1 MSTGIHD
8 YVVQRLTAERD
19 NLEEVSRA
27 TGVAES
33 TLYKIMK
40 RIIPNPG
47 INKIEP
53 VYFYF
58 RKTEGRRLRK
68 AA

>member
-1 MSTGIHD
+1 MSTGIYE
-8 YVVQRLTAERD
+8 YVVARLHESD
-19 NLEEVSRA
+19 LEEVSRA

-47 INKIEP
+47 INKVEP

-58 RKTEGRRLRK
+58 RKTEGRRLRQK